1 MSDQDK
7 TKEKYVVDFIKAFD
21 ENERAMEPFKEHR
34 RDLRKNYVENGWLYQ
49 PKSPYV
55 QAKVLD
61 FAHDCKIKVR
71 KNQIVV
77 VDNSMIQ
84 EIEINKKTNF
94 VVLENY
100 VVGLVEIPLKE
111 ALKRS

>member
-1 MSDQDK
+1 M
-7 TKEKYVVDFIKAFD
+7 
-21 ENERAMEPFKEHR
+21 
-34 RDLRKNYVENGWLYQ
+34 
-49 PKSPYV
+49 
-55 QAKVLD
+55 

-111 ALKRS
+111 VLKRS

>member
-1 MSDQDK
+1 M
-7 TKEKYVVDFIKAFD
+7 TPLNRFLLI
-21 ENERAMEPFKEHR
+21 EPISEQEPEQESFVLVP
-34 RDLRKNYVENGWLYQ
+34 DSYQ
-49 PKSPYV
+49 PKSPYI

-84 EIEINKKTNF
+84 EIDINKKTNF
-94 VVLENY
+94 LVLENY
-100 VVGLVEIPLKE
+100 VVGVVEIPLKE
-111 ALKRS
+111 VLKRS